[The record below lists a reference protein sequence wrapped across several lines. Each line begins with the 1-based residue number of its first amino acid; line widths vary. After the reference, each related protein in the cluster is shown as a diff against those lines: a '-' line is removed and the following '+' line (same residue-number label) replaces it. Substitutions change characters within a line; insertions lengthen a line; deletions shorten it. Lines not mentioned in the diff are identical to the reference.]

1 MKRTVGR
8 VRERGEPRA
17 NWNISFKR
25 GHEKKRGKQRYK
37 LSNVTNRNKRER
49 EGRKRIYF
57 ISPWSIVTY
66 VEINLKSQKILIRRG
81 RHMRRLSHRRICCNR
96 SMYKF
101 NAFPVESLRIF
112 VCDFRPAW
120 KFKKIVIK
128 NKWRALRNVRPASRI
143 TNERKSISRSKIV
156 GAFVEID

>member
-49 EGRKRIYF
+49 EGRERIYF

-66 VEINLKSQKILIRRG
+66 VEINLKSQKILIFCEGDTRTCEDY
-81 RHMRRLSHRRICCNR
+81 HI
-96 SMYKF
+96 
-101 NAFPVESLRIF
+101 IF
-112 VCDFRPAW
+112 VVIVRCTSLMHFLSNRYAYSFRPAW